1 MTDRLLELFKQSDRD
16 YISGEELSGKLNIS
30 RTAVWKQIERLK
42 QQGFQ
47 FEAIPRKGYR
57 LLSAPEKFDL
67 PSLLAGCVRSGS
79 AGSFIFAM
87 KWTRLKSSPS
97 SLRQPERRREPSC
110 LPNCKRPAAAA
121 WADAGIL
128 RKGRGC
134 GSALFYV
141 RTGCRFLKRR
151 SLPC

>member
-57 LLSAPEKFDL
+57 LLS
-67 PSLLAGCVRSGS
+67 R
-79 AGSFIFAM
+79 
-87 KWTRLKSSPS
+87 
-97 SLRQPERRREPSC
+97 
-110 LPNCKRPAAAA
+110 
-121 WADAGIL
+121 
-128 RKGRGC
+128 
-134 GSALFYV
+134 
-141 RTGCRFLKRR
+141 RR
-151 SLPC
+151 SLICLPCWPAAYGAVRQAASSSR